1 MKKLISI
8 ETLRADLKC
17 AWEWE
22 NTTQEQK
29 DNGEWI
35 YAIDPESMDCLKD
48 LKGKSCKTY
57 SLSSLAFAIMND
69 HTIAPLQTSDKAI
82 KLSEALE
89 RANEAALLL
98 SETNDGGTCNFDSPV
113 IRLLKWKD
121 YEIKQACE
129 LAGIEIGDKL
139 SGFWRNYRF
148 VSTSMY
154 GQANCRTRMAEAAKK
169 SLEADGYDVAMYY
182 QMD

>member
-17 AWEWE
+17 AWEGSE
-22 NTTQEQK
+22 KERR
-29 DNGEWI
+29 DSGDWI
-35 YAIDPESMDCLKD
+35 YYIDPESMDLLKSRLRISD
-48 LKGKSCKTY
+48 KLY

-69 HTIAPLQTSDKAI
+69 HTIAPLQTNDKVI
-82 KLSEALE
+82 KLSEALI

-148 VSTSMY
+148 VSTAMH

>member
-1 MKKLISI
+1 MRKLISV

-17 AWEWE
+17 SWEYSTPE
-22 NTTQEQK
+22 EQV
-29 DNGEWI
+29 NHGWF
-35 YAIDPESMDCLKD
+35 YGIDPESMDCLKN
-48 LKGKSCKTY
+48 LLSKSDKTY
-57 SLSSLAFAIMND
+57 SLSSLAIAVLNN
-69 HTIAPLQTSDKAI
+69 HTIRPAIIHDKVI